1 MAVVRH
7 VSQDITDRISIY
19 HPSPVSFRERLLRD
33 EHTVDQF
40 RSKEKFSLNINL
52 AKDDDFQADN
62 GDTTATTISGWMDGA
77 T

>member
-1 MAVVRH
+1 MALVRH
-7 VSQDITDRISIY
+7 VSHDITDRISIY
-19 HPSPVSFRERLLRD
+19 PSPVSFRERLLRD

-62 GDTTATTISGWMDGA
+62 GDTTATTISGWMGGA